1 MVDDIESS
9 LEVEK
14 DDVSDAAGL
23 EEGMEDGGIGTR
35 RVVTAESGLRRLHSS
50 PARNIESTEEQALKD
65 LPEHTDESDGSN
77 VIGVFRPGVILDDQT
92 DYAIVPHPRR
102 TS

>member
-1 MVDDIESS
+1 M
-9 LEVEK
+9 
-14 DDVSDAAGL
+14 SDAAGL
-23 EEGMEDGGIGTR
+23 EERMEDGGISTH
-35 RVVTAESGLRRLHSS
+35 RVVTTESGLRRLHSS
-50 PARNIESTEEQALKD
+50 PACSIESTEEQVLKD